1 MGYLGNHLATV
12 VVSAFA
18 AFLTGMYFIMPAA
31 LHQLLLVSTIVT
43 WFLAFICWIAQKSA
57 DYVHKHG
64 SHSQEHAHDEKKS
77 SVKITVQ
84 STGSTVSVEELKQF
98 KESFTAEL
106 NDLKGEVK
114 IKDDEIASLRQQI
127 ANLETQVQIEAL
139 KAELANL
146 KVLAA
151 KEKKR
156 R

>member
-64 SHSQEHAHDEKKS
+64 SHSQEHAQDEKKS
-77 SVKITVQ
+77 SVKLTVQ